1 MWMRERFVL
10 RREAN
15 NRELEINGK
24 NGRNG
29 EPMTTYPGSC
39 HCGAIQIRFESAK
52 TPEEMRPGR
61 CSCTFCRRHGARTMG
76 DGPTSSVEFRA
87 SPGAISRYRF
97 GLGITDYLVCRT
109 CGAYVGAVME
119 DEGRTIATLNVNALE
134 IRDSFDPAP
143 PLHVY
148 DGEDEQRRRSRRRK
162 FWMPASVIA

>member
-1 MWMRERFVL
+1 MLMWMRERFVL

-15 NRELEINGK
+15 NGELEINGK

-76 DGPTSSVEFRA
+76 DPDGSVEFNA
-87 SPGAISRYRF
+87 APGSVSRYRF
-97 GLGITDYLVCRT
+97 GLGITDYLVCSK
-109 CGAYVGAVME
+109 CGGRNSETFNPIWARPDARVGGFGHYP
-119 DEGRTIATLNVNALE
+119 DF
-134 IRDSFDPAP
+134 SKP
-143 PLHVY
+143 
-148 DGEDEQRRRSRRRK
+148 
-162 FWMPASVIA
+162 